1 MALFSC
7 LFQQLSSDIDQGRI
21 ASDLVWL
28 NTSNIENIVDESS
41 CRVPVGVSY

>member
-7 LFQQLSSDIDQGRI
+7 LFQQLSSNIDQGKI

-28 NTSNIENIVDESS
+28 DIGNIENIVDESS